1 MNLSLENKVKIQLA
15 NQCIINI
22 NNNRKTMN
30 NKIKSISV
38 SVSLF
43 HTHIV
48 LPQTPQDSK
57 LKVTIQQP

>member
-1 MNLSLENKVKIQLA
+1 
-15 NQCIINI
+15 
-22 NNNRKTMN
+22 MN

-57 LKVTIQQP
+57 LKVTIQQPQIPVDLIERLNEIEINIAGKNG

>member
-1 MNLSLENKVKIQLA
+1 
-15 NQCIINI
+15 
-22 NNNRKTMN
+22 MN